1 MEIFDSETRHGK
13 DESNLKDPMSK
24 TSLQDLVDDAT
35 LDFTLGD
42 SQGAVAKLRAIVAE
56 QADAFPAWHAL
67 TEVYF
72 SEGDYDAALEAAETA
87 HRLQPDDVHINTSLS
102 RIWVERG
109 DKEKAEH
116 FGAQARML
124 GWKDELKSP
133 PDSDSF

>member
-1 MEIFDSETRHGK
+1 
-13 DESNLKDPMSK
+13 MSD
-24 TSLQDLVDDAT
+24 TSLQDQIDDAT

-42 SQGAVAKLRAIVAE
+42 SASAIEKLTVLAE
-56 QADAFPAWHAL
+56 AEPDSFGVWHAL
-67 TEVYF
+67 TEIHF
-72 SEGDYDAALEAAETA
+72 AEGDYDAALQAGERA
-87 HRLQPDDVHINTSLS
+87 LSLDPQDIHINTSLS

-133 PDSDSF
+133 PEKDEF